1 MEKPVDSPRERDESV
16 ERLLRQSLETPQ
28 RVGATDSCLD
38 AETLA
43 AWADGGLSGAAL
55 EAAQVHV
62 ADCAR
67 CQDLVGTLA
76 RINSTGPQAEPAGA
90 SRRWLAW
97 LVPLTAAAAAVA
109 LWVAVPNR
117 NTLVSPPTDQFLI
130 QDKIAPSK
138 ATKPA
143 PPSPDGRQ
151 TFSPTQAPQAF
162 TAPEARTR
170 TDAPQQ
176 PAVDAGTA
184 TKTKE
189 VASNDA
195 AKDEVARNGVA
206 GRLEETENLKKAA
219 TTAAAPAA
227 QAAAAP
233 PAPPSPPPE
242 RIGVLARSAARA
254 AHVAATEIVSP
265 DPNVRWRIVGS
276 AVQHSSNGGST
287 WEAASTGM
295 AAELTAGAAPSA

>member
-1 MEKPVDSPRERDESV
+1 
-16 ERLLRQSLETPQ
+16 
-28 RVGATDSCLD
+28 
-38 AETLA
+38 
-43 AWADGGLSGAAL
+43 
-55 EAAQVHV
+55 
-62 ADCAR
+62 
-67 CQDLVGTLA
+67 
-76 RINSTGPQAEPAGA
+76 
-90 SRRWLAW
+90 
-97 LVPLTAAAAAVA
+97 VPLTAAAAAVA
-109 LWVAVPNR
+109 LWVAVPDR
-117 NTLVSPPTDQFLI
+117 NALVSPPTDQFLI

-143 PPSPDGRQ
+143 PPSADGRQ
-151 TFSPTQAPQAF
+151 TFSATQAPQAF
-162 TAPEARTR
+162 AAPEARTR
-170 TDAPQQ
+170 TDSPQQ
-176 PAVDAGTA
+176 PPVDSGTA

-233 PAPPSPPPE
+233 PSPPSPPPE

-254 AHVAATEIVSP
+254 ADVAATEIVSP

-295 AAELTAGAAPSA
+295 AAELTAGAAPSASVCWLVGRAGVVLRTTDGRTWRRVPFPEMTDLSAVRAIDADGNVASVSTADGRTFSTTDGGATWVSR